1 MATRPIYRAGDVMK
15 TLSLAILFGAL
26 AFSSQGAM
34 AEMMRCSSSVIDDEK
49 LVPVTAAQVLAAC
62 GEPASRENGQWV
74 YQQQGQPPRVLQF
87 DTEGN
92 LQSISEQSA
101 GD

>member
-1 MATRPIYRAGDVMK
+1 MK
-15 TLSLAILFGAL
+15 TLSLALLYGAL
-26 AFSSQGAM
+26 TFFSQSAM

-74 YQQQGQPPRVLQF
+74 YEQQGQPTRVLHF
-87 DTEGN
+87 DAEGN
-92 LQSISEQSA
+92 LQSITEQSA